1 VSSRGRY
8 IRPVAPPVRIV
19 PLGGLGEIGMNCMAV
34 ECDGRIAVVD
44 CGIMFPN
51 EPLGVDVIAPDLSWL
66 RERRAQVGAVF
77 LTHGHEDH
85 LGALPFLLRDVPV
98 PVYGTRFTLA
108 LLRPR
113 LAEAGV
119 TADLREVVPGD
130 VRPAGEGAPL
140 SAEFFSVTHSI
151 PDACGLALATP
162 QGTLL
167 HSGDFKIDARP
178 VAGPGMDLARVE
190 AFGRAGV
197 RLLLSDSTNSER
209 PGTTLSES
217 AVGPALEQVFER
229 ARGRVLVACFASNVH
244 RLQQVANA
252 ARAFGRRLALLGR
265 SMEANVRL
273 ARELGYLDL
282 PAWMP
287 VSFPEARDLPPRE
300 LCVLTT
306 GTQGEPRSALARLAR
321 GEHPDLAVAPGDL
334 VVLSSRFIPG
344 NEVAV
349 GQVVNDLC
357 RRGAQVAYEGK
368 EPLHVSGHA
377 HEAEQRRLIALARP
391 AHFVPIHGEFRHLAR
406 HAAHAAA
413 EGVPRR
419 DVLVD
424 GQVLELVDAGAR
436 VLEGEVAVGRVYT
449 DRDELLGADIGALV
463 VKDRRL
469 LAEAGLVIAVL
480 AVERATGAVVRG
492 PELFARG
499 VAGFDGA
506 EEAIRGEALRALEEL
521 SPTARADVA
530 EVQEALRVAVRRFFR
545 REVGRRPSVL
555 PVVLEL

>member
-1 VSSRGRY
+1 M
-8 IRPVAPPVRIV
+8 AAPVRIV

-34 ECDGRIAVVD
+34 ECDGRLAVVD

-51 EPLGVDVIAPDLSWL
+51 EPVGVDVIAPDLSFL

-98 PVYGTRFTLA
+98 PVYGSRFTLA

-113 LAEAGV
+113 LEEAGV
-119 TADLREVVPGD
+119 AADLREVAPGD
-130 VRPAGEGAPL
+130 RRGAGEGSPIA
-140 SAEFFSVTHSI
+140 AEFFSVTHSV
-151 PDACGLALATP
+151 PDACGLALWTP
-162 QGTLL
+162 QGTIL
-167 HSGDFKIDARP
+167 HSGDFKIDPRP
-178 VAGPGMDLARVE
+178 VAGPGMDLARVQ
-190 AFGRAGV
+190 ALGRDGI
-197 RLLLSDSTNSER
+197 RLLLSDSTNAER
-209 PGTTLSES
+209 EGTSLSES
-217 AVGPALEQVFER
+217 EVGPALEDAFER
-229 ARGRVLVACFASNVH
+229 ARGRIFVACFASNVH
-244 RLQQVANA
+244 RIQQIANA

-265 SMEANVRL
+265 SMEANVRI
-273 ARELGYLDL
+273 AQALGYLDL

-287 VSFPEARDLPPRE
+287 IGAPEARELPPRE

-321 GEHPDLAVAPGDL
+321 GEHPDLALAPGDL

-357 RRGAQVAYEGK
+357 RRGAEVAYEGLR
-368 EPLHVSGHA
+368 PLHVSGHA
-377 HEAEQRRLIALARP
+377 QEAEQRRLIALARP
-391 AHFVPIHGEFRHLAR
+391 AHFVPIHGEYRHLAR

-413 EGVPRR
+413 EGVAGR
-419 DVLVD
+419 DVLLD
-424 GQVLELVDAGAR
+424 GQVLEIADSGVR
-436 VLEGEVAVGRVYT
+436 VKQETVPVGRVYT
-449 DRDELLGADIGALV
+449 DREALLGADIGALV

-469 LAEAGLVIAVL
+469 LAEAGLLIAVL
-480 AVERATGAVVRG
+480 AIEKTTGAVVRG
-492 PELFARG
+492 PELFAKG
-499 VAGFDGA
+499 VAGFEGA
-506 EEAIRGEALRALEEL
+506 EEAIRGEALRALDEL
-521 SPTARADVA
+521 SGPARSDVA
-530 EVQEALRVAVRRFFR
+530 EVQEALRSAVRRWFR

>member
-1 VSSRGRY
+1 
-8 IRPVAPPVRIV
+8 VAAPVRIV

-51 EPLGVDVIAPDLSWL
+51 EPLGVDIIAPDLSWL
-66 RERRAQVGAVF
+66 RERRERVGAVF

-113 LAEAGV
+113 LEEAGV
-119 TADLREVVPGD
+119 SADLREVVPGD
-130 VRPAGEGAPL
+130 VRPAGEASPIA
-140 SAEFFSVTHSI
+140 AEFFSVTHSI
-151 PDACGLALATP
+151 PDACGLALGTP
-162 QGTLL
+162 QGTIL
-167 HSGDFKIDARP
+167 HSGDFKIDPRP
-178 VAGPGMDLARVE
+178 VRGPGMDLARVE
-190 AFGRAGV
+190 ALGRAGV

-209 PGTTLSES
+209 SGSSLSES
-217 AVGPALEQVFER
+217 EVGCALEEAFER

-244 RLQQVANA
+244 RIQQVANA
-252 ARAFGRRLALLGR
+252 ARAFGRRLAMLGR

-287 VSFPEARDLPPRE
+287 VGFPEARDLPPRE

-321 GEHPDLAVAPGDL
+321 GEHPDLAVSPGDL
-334 VVLSSRFIPG
+334 VILSSRFIPG
-344 NEVAV
+344 NEIAI

-357 RRGAQVAYEGK
+357 RRGAEVAYEGLR
-368 EPLHVSGHA
+368 PLHVSGHA
-377 HEAEQRRLIALARP
+377 QEAEQRRLIALARP
-391 AHFVPIHGEFRHLAR
+391 AHFVPIHGEYRHLAR

-413 EGVPRR
+413 EGVPGRH
-419 DVLVD
+419 VLVD
-424 GQVLELVDAGAR
+424 GQLLELSDGAAR
-436 VLEGEVAVGRVYT
+436 VVEDEVPVGRVYT

-469 LAEAGLVIAVL
+469 LAEAGLLIAVL
-480 AVERATGAVVRG
+480 AVDKASGAVVRG
-492 PELFARG
+492 PDLFAKG
-499 VAGFDGA
+499 VAGFEGA

-521 SPTARADVA
+521 SPTARVNVA
-530 EVQEALRVAVRRFFR
+530 EVQETLRFAVRRWFR